1 MLCCRLLSDDQ
12 PVFNLQ
18 QDMAFSPRTGFS
30 MQNKKREQPP
40 YISNLFSFFPY
51 EGAYI
56 PIQKNL
62 VDY

>member
-51 EGAYI
+51 E
-56 PIQKNL
+56 
-62 VDY
+62 